1 MQPYGHPDPYAQ
13 HHHGH
18 PHPHAAPQHPYGAPL
33 QHQQLPHPHP
43 QQQLDDGPGT
53 RKRKAAQMQSQGLG
67 DDDDDE
73 KPGSD
78 AASAGGSAGQ
88 GVQATGGKAK
98 GGASEFVKK
107 LYKMLD
113 EGEYQDIV
121 SWGID
126 GTSFVVK
133 DMNQFTTAIL
143 PLHFKHSNF
152 ASFVRQ
158 LNKYDF
164 HKVKN
169 TDEGAN
175 PYGDNTWEFR
185 HPNFGANMK
194 DSLENIKR
202 KAPAAK
208 KAQQAAQAARGR
220 HPPSA
225 GGNGAAIDPALA
237 GPSGAVHGAHGGA
250 HGAPGGGGGDAGLQA
265 QLNELARTQVAMQQ
279 HMTNLSQDYQAVIG
293 EMMNFQRN
301 MVAQDQLMQNLIQY
315 LVSLEA
321 DSKGATQQDPSA
333 PYVPSSQAQKLI
345 SSYTEV
351 ARASYDQMA
360 DLTRRASLSGG
371 AFPNLPPL
379 PPPPPSFGQFDFGP
393 PQPAQSSSS
402 SGARRDGPEGR
413 QQNGQGAYG
422 EPRPGSVPQ
431 QQPGGQGGGR
441 DGPGQGSA
449 PPPATQFVHPAYS
462 GDGPGGGY
470 APGPPAGPSAP
481 APPPQQQPPQQQQQ
495 GAPGERPGSGARRQ
509 SNVPGWA
516 VPPRVLLVEDDAVCR
531 KLSSK
536 FLEVFGCQID
546 VAVDGVSAVNK
557 MNVQKYDL
565 VLMDIV
571 MPNLDGVSAT
581 SLIRQFDP
589 NTPIISMTSNSGPN
603 DIMTYFSHG
612 MNDVLPKPFTKEN
625 LLSMLE
631 KHLVHL
637 KLMQQMAEIPRAL
650 GFTDNQIQDA
660 LAQSVVI
667 PGEGPDGGQ
676 QVLNPFS
683 SMGISD
689 QDYVEMLQ
697 GIAME
702 KEGKRGLEVVRGEG
716 TARFQEVQ

>member
-1 MQPYGHPDPYAQ
+1 MQHYGQPDPYSQ
-13 HHHGH
+13 HHQHPGH
-18 PHPHAAPQHPYGAPL
+18 PQQHPYGLAP
-33 QHQQLPHPHP
+33 QQHHPGQQQPPHQQL
-43 QQQLDDGPGT
+43 QQQQDLDGPGT
-53 RKRKAAQMQSQGLG
+53 RKRKAAQMQSGTPG

-88 GVQATGGKAK
+88 AAAKATK

-113 EGEYQDIV
+113 DGQFQDVV
-121 SWGID
+121 SWGVD
-126 GTSFVVK
+126 GSSFVVK

-169 TDEGAN
+169 SEEG
-175 PYGDNTWEFR
+175 PSQYGDNTWEFR

-194 DSLENIKR
+194 DNLENIKR

-208 KAQQAAQAARGR
+208 KAQAASNAARGR
-220 HPPSA
+220 QGPPPVGA
-225 GGNGAAIDPALA
+225 GNNGGPMDPSLGG
-237 GPSGAVHGAHGGA
+237 GPSGAPGHHPHHPHHSGGA
-250 HGAPGGGGGDAGLQA
+250 GDPASLQG
-265 QLNELARTQVAMQQ
+265 QLNDLARTQVAMQQ

-360 DLTRRASLSGG
+360 DLTRRASLSGA

-393 PQPAQSSSS
+393 PQTR
-402 SGARRDGPEGR
+402 GRDGEPQQQQQQQQQGPPPPQGNGR
-413 QQNGQGAYG
+413 AQYG
-422 EPRPGSVPQ
+422 EPSGPAPGGGGQ
-431 QQPGGQGGGR
+431 QQQQGGG
-441 DGPGQGSA
+441 GA
-449 PPPATQFVHPAYS
+449 PQPQFIHPAYS
-462 GDGPGGGY
+462 ADYPP
-470 APGPPAGPSAP
+470 APPAGPSQQQQ
-481 APPPQQQPPQQQQQ
+481 QQQPPQQQQQ
-495 GAPGERPGSGARRQ
+495 QQPQQGERPGTGPRRK
-509 SNVPGWA
+509 SNVPGWT

-557 MNVQKYDL
+557 MNTQKYDL

-571 MPNLDGVSAT
+571 MPNLDGISAT

-589 NTPIISMTSNSGPN
+589 MTPIISMTSNSGPN

-612 MNDVLPKPFTKEN
+612 MNDVLPKPFTKEH

-631 KHLVHL
+631 KHLEHL

-650 GFTDNQIQDA
+650 GFTDHQIQDA

-676 QVLNPFS
+676 QVINPFS

-702 KEGKRGLEVVRGEG
+702 KEGKRGLEVVRAEG

>member
-1 MQPYGHPDPYAQ
+1 MQGY
-13 HHHGH
+13 
-18 PHPHAAPQHPYGAPL
+18 PHPHGPSSADPYNQPVPSFL
-33 QHQQLPHPHP
+33 PPSHNPHQQQPRNHDL
-43 QQQLDDGPGT
+43 GPDPSTAGS
-53 RKRKAAQMQSQGLG
+53 KRKAQQL

-73 KPGSD
+73 KPNSET
-78 AASAGGSAGQ
+78 ASQAGAAGG
-88 GVQATGGKAK
+88 GGAAKGK
-98 GGASEFVKK
+98 GGASDFVKK

-113 EGEYQDIV
+113 DGQFSDVV
-121 SWGID
+121 SWGYTGD
-126 GTSFVVK
+126 SFVVK
-133 DMNQFTTAIL
+133 DMNQFTTHIL

-169 TDEGAN
+169 AEEGQN
-175 PYGDNTWEFR
+175 PYGDNTWEFK
-185 HPNFGANMK
+185 HPNFRADMK
-194 DSLENIKR
+194 DNLENIKR

-208 KAQQAAQAARGR
+208 KAG
-220 HPPSA
+220 PT
-225 GGNGAAIDPALA
+225 GGNRMRASALSGNANSIDPSLSGGHSNASDLSSFQQQLDGLA
-237 GPSGAVHGAHGGA
+237 H
-250 HGAPGGGGGDAGLQA
+250 
-265 QLNELARTQVAMQQ
+265 TQQAMQQ
-279 HMTNLSQDYQAVIG
+279 HMNNLSADYQAVIG

-301 MVAQDQLMQNLIQY
+301 MVAQDQLMQNIIQF
-315 LVSLEA
+315 LVNLEA
-321 DSKGATQQDPSA
+321 DQRSPSAQDPST
-333 PYVPSSQAQKLI
+333 PFVPSSQAQKLI

-360 DLTRRASLSGG
+360 DLSRRASLSGG
-371 AFPNLPPL
+371 AFPQIPM
-379 PPPPPSFGQFDFGP
+379 PPPPPNFGHFEFAPRRDDDGRRGGPEVYDSQGQQQGQRAASSSHQAPPSQQGGQAPPQGP
-393 PQPAQSSSS
+393 PPGSQHQQQHPSPQQPA
-402 SGARRDGPEGR
+402 P
-413 QQNGQGAYG
+413 
-422 EPRPGSVPQ
+422 PT
-431 QQPGGQGGGR
+431 
-441 DGPGQGSA
+441 SA
-449 PPPATQFVHPAYS
+449 QFQHPAYDPS
-462 GDGPGGGY
+462 S
-470 APGPPAGPSAP
+470 GPSP
-481 APPPQQQPPQQQQQ
+481 SPSDTRPSPQ
-495 GAPGERPGSGARRQ
+495 RHQ

-589 NTPIISMTSNSGPN
+589 MTPIISMTSNSGPN

-612 MNDVLPKPFTKEN
+612 MNDILPKPFTKEN
-625 LLSMLE
+625 LLGMLE

-637 KLMQQMAEIPRAL
+637 KLIQQMAEIPRAL
-650 GFTDNQIQDA
+650 GFTDHQIQDA
-660 LAQSVVI
+660 LAQSVMTDA
-667 PGEGPDGGQ
+667 PDGGGG

-702 KEGKRGLEVVRGEG
+702 KEGKRGLEVISGEG
-716 TARFQEVQ
+716 RVRFQEGELVASRAPL

>member
-1 MQPYGHPDPYAQ
+1 MQGYPRHPQDSYA
-13 HHHGH
+13 HHHH
-18 PHPHAAPQHPYGAPL
+18 PQHPNPHAPQHY
-33 QHQQLPHPHP
+33 QQPPPPHPGYGHGMPPQQP
-43 QQQLDDGPGT
+43 QQQQMSDEGPGT
-53 RKRKAAQMQSQGLG
+53 RKRKAQQAQQQAQQQQQQQLQMQQ
-67 DDDDDE
+67 DDDEDE

-78 AASAGGSAGQ
+78 AASASGGPGGATSA
-88 GVQATGGKAK
+88 AGGAGSSKAK

-113 EGEYQDIV
+113 DGEYSDVV
-121 SWGID
+121 SWGHD
-126 GTSFVVK
+126 GSTFVVK

-143 PLHFKHSNF
+143 PAHFKHSNF

-169 TDEGAN
+169 NDDGPS
-175 PYGDNTWEFR
+175 PYGENTWEFR
-185 HPNFGANMK
+185 HPNFRADMK
-194 DSLENIKR
+194 DNLENIKR

-208 KAQQAAQAARGR
+208 KAAQAAQQQRMRAAASNG
-220 HPPSA
+220 PLDPSLA
-225 GGNGAAIDPALA
+225 A
-237 GPSGAVHGAHGGA
+237 GPSGSLAGSLP
-250 HGAPGGGGGDAGLQA
+250 PGDYNALQV
-265 QLNELARTQVAMQQ
+265 QLDGLARTQQAMQQ

-321 DSKGATQQDPSA
+321 DQKGTASQDPSA

-360 DLTRRASLSGG
+360 DLSRRASLSGG
-371 AFPNLPPL
+371 QFPNLPPL
-379 PPPPPSFGQFDFGP
+379 PPPPPNFGHFEFAPLG
-393 PQPAQSSSS
+393 
-402 SGARRDGPEGR
+402 RRDDGAQR
-413 QQNGQGAYG
+413 QNGGYEQQGG
-422 EPRPGSVPQ
+422 QGPRGPGGASASPGQQQPGQQGQPQ
-431 QQPGGQGGGR
+431 QQPGQQ
-441 DGPGQGSA
+441 PPSQQQ
-449 PPPATQFVHPAYS
+449 PPPPQFVHPAFSS
-462 GDGPGGGY
+462 GDPQ
-470 APGPPAGPSAP
+470 ASTSAP
-481 APPPQQQPPQQQQQ
+481 APTSTADRPPA
-495 GAPGERPGSGARRQ
+495 APRRQ

-557 MNVQKYDL
+557 MNMQKYDL

-589 NTPIISMTSNSGPN
+589 MTPIISMTSNSGPN

-631 KHLVHL
+631 KHLTHL

-660 LAQSVVI
+660 LAQSVVVTD
-667 PGEGPDGGQ
+667 EGGQ

-702 KEGKRGLEVVRGEG
+702 KEGKRGLEVVRDEG

>member
-1 MQPYGHPDPYAQ
+1 MQGYP
-13 HHHGH
+13 
-18 PHPHAAPQHPYGAPL
+18 PHPHHHHQQQDPYGGHYP
-33 QHQQLPHPHP
+33 LPHPGDPLSQHPPPQQHHLHHP
-43 QQQLDDGPGT
+43 QEQQQGGG
-53 RKRKAAQMQSQGLG
+53 KRKAAQAQL
-67 DDDDDE
+67 DDDEDE
-73 KPGSD
+73 KPGSE
-78 AASAGGSAGQ
+78 AGSAGQ
-88 GVQATGGKAK
+88 GTTGAKGK

-113 EGEYQDIV
+113 DDQHHDVV
-121 SWGID
+121 SWGVD

-133 DMNQFTTAIL
+133 DMNQFTTNIL
-143 PLHFKHSNF
+143 PNNFKHSNF

-169 TDEGAN
+169 TEEGSTRGSN
-175 PYGDNTWEFR
+175 PYGDNSWEFR
-185 HPNFGANMK
+185 HPNFRADMK
-194 DSLENIKR
+194 DNLENIKR
-202 KAPAAK
+202 KAPSSK
-208 KAQQAAQAARGR
+208 KAATNTAGTSRMRATGL
-220 HPPSA
+220 SA
-225 GGNGAAIDPALA
+225 NGSASVDPNMGA
-237 GPSGAVHGAHGGA
+237 GPSAA
-250 HGAPGGGGGDAGLQA
+250 DFQA
-265 QLNELARTQVAMQQ
+265 LLAQIDNLSRTQGAMQQ

-301 MVAQDQLMQNLIQY
+301 MVAQDQLMQSLIQY
-315 LVSLEA
+315 LVNLEA
-321 DSKGATQQDPSA
+321 DQKGATGPDFQ
-333 PYVPSSQAQKLI
+333 PSSQAQKLI

-360 DLTRRASLSGG
+360 DLSRRASLSGG
-371 AFPNLPPL
+371 NFAHLPPL
-379 PPPPPSFGQFDFGP
+379 PPPPPNFAQFDFAP
-393 PQPAQSSSS
+393 TPHQQEA
-402 SGARRDGPEGR
+402 ARRAEYD
-413 QQNGQGAYG
+413 
-422 EPRPGSVPQ
+422 
-431 QQPGGQGGGR
+431 
-441 DGPGQGSA
+441 A
-449 PPPATQFVHPAYS
+449 PPP
-462 GDGPGGGY
+462 
-470 APGPPAGPSAP
+470 GPPPQG
-481 APPPQQQPPQQQQQ
+481 APPPQQQQQQQQPPPPQQQQQ
-495 GAPGERPGSGARRQ
+495 PPQQPQPSSQPVQQQSSGGQLPPPPLPQFIHPAFDLSPSSAHAPLPHPSASSSERPGGPQRRQ

-589 NTPIISMTSNSGPN
+589 MTPIISMTSNSGAN

-612 MNDVLPKPFTKEN
+612 MNDILPKPFTKEN
-625 LLSMLE
+625 LLGMLE
-631 KHLVHL
+631 KHLDHL
-637 KLMQQMAEIPRAL
+637 KLLQQMAEIPRAL

-660 LAQSVVI
+660 LAQSVVVSTGAE
-667 PGEGPDGGQ
+667 GEQ

-683 SMGISD
+683 SVGISD

-702 KEGKRGLEVVRGEG
+702 KEGKRGLEVISGDGR
-716 TARFQEVQ
+716 ARFQEVQ

>member
-1 MQPYGHPDPYAQ
+1 MQGYPPHHDMYSGHYP
-13 HHHGH
+13 
-18 PHPHAAPQHPYGAPL
+18 
-33 QHQQLPHPHP
+33 LPHPTDPHASIAHH
-43 QQQLDDGPGT
+43 QQQQQQQQPHHQPPPQHHLPLPLPQLASGT
-53 RKRKAAQMQSQGLG
+53 KRKAAQAQLG
-67 DDDDDE
+67 EDDDDDRQ
-73 KPGSD
+73 GSE
-78 AASAGGSAGQ
+78 AGSAGQ
-88 GVQATGGKAK
+88 EGGPGAKSKGK

-107 LYKMLD
+107 LYRMLD
-113 EGEYQDIV
+113 DDQHHDIV
-121 SWGID
+121 SWGHD

-133 DMNQFTTAIL
+133 DMNQFTTNIL
-143 PLHFKHSNF
+143 PNNFKHSNF

-169 TDEGAN
+169 NDGEGSSQ
-175 PYGDNTWEFR
+175 YGENTWEFR
-185 HPNFGANMK
+185 HPNFRADMK
-194 DSLENIKR
+194 DNLENIKR
-202 KAPAAK
+202 KAPSSK
-208 KAQQAAQAARGR
+208 KTTNATT
-220 HPPSA
+220 SA
-225 GGNGAAIDPALA
+225 NRMRATGMDANGAAVDPLAPAAVNTGDFNALA
-237 GPSGAVHGAHGGA
+237 
-250 HGAPGGGGGDAGLQA
+250 A
-265 QLNELARTQVAMQQ
+265 QLDNLARTQAAMQQ

-315 LVSLEA
+315 LVNLEA
-321 DSKGATQQDPSA
+321 DQKGPAPQDPSV
-333 PYVPSSQAQKLI
+333 PFVPSSQAQKLI

-360 DLTRRASLSGG
+360 DLSRRASLSGG
-371 AFPNLPPL
+371 NFGNLPPL
-379 PPPPPSFGQFDFGP
+379 PPPPPNFGQFEFTPTRDDGQP
-393 PQPAQSSSS
+393 P
-402 SGARRDGPEGR
+402 SGG
-413 QQNGQGAYG
+413 Y
-422 EPRPGSVPQ
+422 EPQ
-431 QQPGGQGGGR
+431 H
-441 DGPGQGSA
+441 PGQGQ
-449 PPPATQFVHPAYS
+449 PPPTPSQHHQPQPPQSQQQAQHSPVQPNQPHHPIGGPLPPAPLPQFVHPAFAS
-462 GDGPGGGY
+462 
-470 APGPPAGPSAP
+470 APPPNAAP
-481 APPPQQQPPQQQQQ
+481 AP
-495 GAPGERPGSGARRQ
+495 APAPSTPAPTERPSMPHRRQ

-581 SLIRQFDP
+581 SLIRKFDP
-589 NTPIISMTSNSGPN
+589 TTPIISMTSNSGPN

-612 MNDVLPKPFTKEN
+612 MNDILPKPFTKEN
-625 LLSMLE
+625 LLGMLE
-631 KHLVHL
+631 KHLDHL
-637 KLMQQMAEIPRAL
+637 KLLQQMAEIPRAL

-660 LAQSVVI
+660 LAHSVVVSTGTG
-667 PGEGPDGGQ
+667 GEQ

-702 KEGKRGLEVVRGEG
+702 KEGKRELEVVNPGDGR
-716 TARFQEVQ
+716 ARFQEVQ

>member
-1 MQPYGHPDPYAQ
+1 MQGYPPHDVYSGHYP
-13 HHHGH
+13 
-18 PHPHAAPQHPYGAPL
+18 
-33 QHQQLPHPHP
+33 LPHPSNPHAE
-43 QQQLDDGPGT
+43 QQQQHQLAPPPPPHQQQPPQEQQGGG
-53 RKRKAAQMQSQGLG
+53 RKRKAAQAQLE
-67 DDDDDE
+67 DDDE
-73 KPGSD
+73 DKPGSD
-78 AASAGGSAGQ
+78 AASVGGGGGQ
-88 GVQATGGKAK
+88 GATAAKGK

-113 EGEYQDIV
+113 DGQYHDVV

-133 DMNQFTTAIL
+133 DMNQFTTTIL
-143 PLHFKHSNF
+143 PSHFKHSNF

-169 TDEGAN
+169 TDEGPS
-175 PYGDNTWEFR
+175 PYGENTWEFR
-185 HPNFGANMK
+185 HPNFRADMK
-194 DSLENIKR
+194 DNLENIKR
-202 KAPAAK
+202 KAPSSKKSAAANAGTGRMR
-208 KAQQAAQAARGR
+208 AQ
-220 HPPSA
+220 P
-225 GGNGAAIDPALA
+225 GAAN
-237 GPSGAVHGAHGGA
+237 GGA
-250 HGAPGGGGGDAGLQA
+250 MDPSLGGAPMAAGDFHSLQA
-265 QLNELARTQVAMQQ
+265 QLDNLSRTQVAMQQ
-279 HMTNLSQDYQAVIG
+279 HMSNLSQDYQAVIG

-315 LVSLEA
+315 LVNLEA
-321 DSKGATQQDPSA
+321 DQKGTAAQDPTA
-333 PYVPSSQAQKLI
+333 PFVPSSQAQKLI

-360 DLTRRASLSGG
+360 DLSRRASLSGG
-371 AFPNLPPL
+371 GFNNLPPL
-379 PPPPPSFGQFDFGP
+379 PPPPPSFGQFDFAPRRDDGRPPPP
-393 PQPAQSSSS
+393 PQNGPGPGPYDQS
-402 SGARRDGPEGR
+402 G
-413 QQNGQGAYG
+413 
-422 EPRPGSVPQ
+422 PRPGS
-431 QQPGGQGGGR
+431 
-441 DGPGQGSA
+441 SA
-449 PPPATQFVHPAYS
+449 HPN
-462 GDGPGGGY
+462 G
-470 APGPPAGPSAP
+470 GPSLP
-481 APPPQQQPPQQQQQ
+481 APPPQQQPQQQ
-495 GAPGERPGSGARRQ
+495 GQEPSSQPVQQQNSASQLPPPPLPQFIHPAYESGPPPVPPVPAPSGPERPSVGARRQ

-516 VPPRVLLVEDDAVCR
+516 VPPRVLLVEDDHVCR

-565 VLMDIV
+565 VLMDVV

-581 SLIRQFDP
+581 SLIRQFDST
-589 NTPIISMTSNSGPN
+589 TPIISMTSNSGPN

-612 MNDVLPKPFTKEN
+612 MNDILPKPFTKEN
-625 LLSMLE
+625 LLGMLE

-660 LAQSVVI
+660 LAQSVVVSQG
-667 PGEGPDGGQ
+667 PEGEQ

>member
-1 MQPYGHPDPYAQ
+1 MQGYPPHDPYG
-13 HHHGH
+13 GH
-18 PHPHAAPQHPYGAPL
+18 YP
-33 QHQQLPHPHP
+33 LPHPGDPHAQHLAP
-43 QQQLDDGPGT
+43 QPIQQQQQQQMQQGGT
-53 RKRKAAQMQSQGLG
+53 KRKAGQAQLSQQG
-67 DDDDDE
+67 DDDDDD
-73 KPGSD
+73 KPGSE
-78 AASAGGSAGQ
+78 Q
-88 GVQATGGKAK
+88 GETKGKGK

-113 EGEYQDIV
+113 DGQYQDIV

-143 PLHFKHSNF
+143 PAHFKHSNF

-169 TDEGAN
+169 NEEGGN
-175 PYGDNTWEFR
+175 TYGDNTWEFR
-185 HPNFGANMK
+185 HPNFRADMK
-194 DSLENIKR
+194 DNLENIKR
-202 KAPAAK
+202 KAPSSK
-208 KAQQAAQAARGR
+208 KATGAAAANRARGGA
-220 HPPSA
+220 A
-225 GGNGAAIDPALA
+225 GANGGAIDPSL
-237 GPSGAVHGAHGGA
+237 GGMHGGDYGSLA
-250 HGAPGGGGGDAGLQA
+250 A
-265 QLNELARTQVAMQQ
+265 QIDNLSRTQVAMQQ

-315 LVSLEA
+315 LVNLEA
-321 DSKGATQQDPSA
+321 DQKGAAAQDPSQ
-333 PYVPSSQAQKLI
+333 PFVPSSQAQKLI

-371 AFPNLPPL
+371 SFTNLPPL
-379 PPPPPSFGQFDFGP
+379 PPPPPTFGQFDFQPTSRRPETGYDAQGRPTTGGHPP
-393 PQPAQSSSS
+393 PQPPVQPPPP
-402 SGARRDGPEGR
+402 GA
-413 QQNGQGAYG
+413 
-422 EPRPGSVPQ
+422 SVPQ
-431 QQPGGQGGGR
+431 PA
-441 DGPGQGSA
+441 SL
-449 PPPATQFVHPAYS
+449 PPPAGQHPPQPLPQFVHPAY
-462 GDGPGGGY
+462 DGP
-470 APGPPAGPSAP
+470 PPSA
-481 APPPQQQPPQQQQQ
+481 A
-495 GAPGERPGSGARRQ
+495 ATSSAAAAAAAERPGATRRQ

-565 VLMDIV
+565 VLMDVV

-581 SLIRQFDP
+581 SLIRQFDST
-589 NTPIISMTSNSGPN
+589 TPIISMTSNSGPN

-612 MNDVLPKPFTKEN
+612 MNDILPKPFTKEN
-625 LLSMLE
+625 LLGMLE
-631 KHLVHL
+631 KHLIHL

-660 LAQSVVI
+660 LAQSVVVQSG
-667 PGEGPDGGQ
+667 PEGEQ

-689 QDYVEMLQ
+689 SDYVEMLQ

-702 KEGKRGLEVVRGEG
+702 KEGKRGLEVINREG